1 MKFAVGMVLI
11 DAPHSALNMAGTE
24 EGTERNK
31 MIVKK
36 FRRGRYDYPYVSA
49 QAWRYWWRDTLE
61 KHFGW
66 ELSNLIKVEGKNQ
79 VYTAANPIKYPDDDI
94 FGYMR
99 ALGERQTVTRISP
112 LKTTPLVSI
121 LPFQS
126 SVSSNTDSFSRH
138 EGDPVLYEQQF
149 YSTILKGAFSLDLDA
164 VGRFSLIDRA
174 GYRNIAK
181 PGDKGKKAKESK
193 DEYNRMVEIAKKVGV
208 EMNENE
214 WILPSEIRK
223 TRASEVIQALK
234 YIWGGAKQ
242 TLFLTD
248 VTPKFVIFAM
258 FDGGV
263 NPFISDIVHEDRG
276 EVKLDTETL
285 VSRVIQ
291 HIEILNPKKIIIG
304 KDIGFFPQWNEQLSS
319 LSEKISEK
327 ITDDD
332 ETVKVIVDGVVNAIE
347 TFAREVKAYYESA

>member
-24 EGTERNK
+24 EGAERNK
-31 MIVKK
+31 VVVKK

-66 ELSNLIKVEGKNQ
+66 ELSELIKVEGKNQ

-121 LPFQS
+121 LPFQN

-149 YSTILKGAFSLDLDA
+149 YSTVLKGAFSLDLDA
-164 VGRFSLIDRA
+164 VGRFSLVDRA
-174 GYRNIAK
+174 GYRNIIK
-181 PGDKGKKAKESK
+181 PGGKGKKAKESQ
-193 DEYNRMVEIAKKVGV
+193 DEYTKIEEAAKKMRV
-208 EMNENE
+208 EMSENE
-214 WILPSEIRK
+214 WVLPSNVRK
-223 TRASEVIQALK
+223 NRASEVIQALK

-248 VTPKFVIFAM
+248 VTPKFAIFAM

-263 NPFISDIVHEDRG
+263 NPFISDIVREDRG
-276 EVKLDTETL
+276 EVKLDIETL

-291 HIEILNPKKIIIG
+291 YRDILNPKKIIIG
-304 KDIGFFPQWNEQLSS
+304 KDSGFFPEWDEQLKS
-319 LSEKISEK
+319 LSEKINS
-327 ITDDD
+327 D
-332 ETVKVIVDGVVNAIE
+332 EDTVEVIVDSVVNAIK
-347 TFAREVKAYYESA
+347 TFAKEVEAYYESA